1 MNPEDNQPKLGR
13 PPVRPPTSSI
23 KWGKD
28 LKSKIKASQKDPFH
42 QNLASIIGKKRPR
55 PTGNKKTKKIDADG
69 ESDNKSFDDEGFNSF
84 QDDDSMEKEID
95 SGEEKKNRKALGKVD
110 NADRDSSSES
120 EIEEEESEEKNEMID
135 DDKSAGNISNMARK
149 IEKMANKKDANGKKK
164 LASPEAAESE
174 EIDIGD
180 ISEGM
185 ASIFGSDSEDE
196 KPTKRFKK

>member
-1 MNPEDNQPKLGR
+1 
-13 PPVRPPTSSI
+13 
-23 KWGKD
+23 
-28 LKSKIKASQKDPFH
+28 
-42 QNLASIIGKKRPR
+42 
-55 PTGNKKTKKIDADG
+55 
-69 ESDNKSFDDEGFNSF
+69 
-84 QDDDSMEKEID
+84 MEKEID

-120 EIEEEESEEKNEMID
+120 EIEEDESEEKNEMID

>member
-1 MNPEDNQPKLGR
+1 MMNPEDNQPKLGR

-149 IEKMANKKDANGKKK
+149 IEKMSKIEVYITQR
-164 LASPEAAESE
+164 S
-174 EIDIGD
+174 
-180 ISEGM
+180 
-185 ASIFGSDSEDE
+185 
-196 KPTKRFKK
+196 